1 MNNGIF
7 FMDQSPSHKIRV

>member
-7 FMDQSPSHKIRV
+7 

>member
-7 FMDQSPSHKIRV
+7 NVYNFCILSV

>member
-7 FMDQSPSHKIRV
+7 M